1 MDKLKKPISVLLSA
15 ALLLSSGPFMYPNR
29 AHADEASNPGSS
41 PWIQDDFSD
50 GDYTASPA
58 WNVISGSWEVT
69 ADPAEASNQVLF
81 QNSTDEGFIST
92 GESVADK
99 TVSMRFYTGEAKGYP
114 GILPRFQD
122 KNNYYYFQMQVP
134 NNKLFFT
141 KKINGTD
148 TTLQSV
154 DYTFSKNTWYTLKV
168 VLSGTSI
175 RAYIVDNGTDRLVFD
190 LNDASI
196 ATGTV
201 GIRNKW
207 QTVHIDDVV
216 IAEPPRVNEAELTS
230 DGATASS
237 VSLHW
242 PEIEG
247 ATEYHLYRSNTRE
260 GGYALVN
267 QVTSSTYVDEGL
279 SSDTTYYYKLAY
291 NYGGLT
297 ESQWSAPLEART
309 VAEAPQ
315 APGNLKAVALTSTS
329 VKLTWDAVNKAT
341 SYRVARAEQGTESYE
356 QIYEGSDLSFTDQEL
371 VPGKSYSY
379 RVTATNAAGESSY
392 STVEAQTY
400 SFNSPAGFAVSA
412 VTDTS
417 VSLGWDALP
426 GSEVSY
432 TVSRATSASGTYQ
445 QVYTGNATTMQDTGL
460 TMGTGYFY
468 TIQAKVD
475 GKDTPASVPLGV
487 STVRTSITPGQL
499 WPDQNGKPID
509 AHGAGFLYDE
519 KTEKY
524 YWYGEYHTGG
534 WPAMGVRVYSSK
546 DLLNWT
552 DEGMALTMLQSMDD
566 FDTNPLIKELYAGR
580 EDRVDIWA
588 DIRKGRIIER
598 PKVIYNDKT
607 KKYVMWAHM
616 DGDKDPYNNN
626 ANYGK
631 ARAGYAISDSP
642 TGPFVYQKSYRM
654 DMAPE
659 GEKDYFPSDKGMARD
674 MTLFKDEDGTGYL
687 IYSSE
692 ENLTLYISKL
702 TDDYSDVTG
711 WHKEGRTD
719 DKGNPVR
726 DTVYQAEYGVDYV
739 RVFPGG
745 QREAPA
751 IFKYQGKYYILTSG
765 ATGWAP
771 NENKVTVADHIFGP
785 WSAMSN
791 PFVRTLS
798 SDPDPGKAFG
808 TQATSVIPVDP
819 AKGKFIYVGDTW
831 NGGNFANDAA
841 KYVFLPIEFGIGS
854 DIAIKW
860 YDSWTPD
867 LLNSMGKVDIVDKL
881 PEAVKLGEVP
891 ALPST
896 VKVRDGDQLVSTPAV
911 WTINHRAMTA
921 EDFAKPGPLT
931 LQITTPEYNNKTQ
944 AVRVYVIPDNTLYFV
959 NSGGYETADYKL
971 MSDYMTDTLVHPGVV
986 DQMYAPAE
994 GRSWGYVSADALP
1007 SGSSG
1012 GDIFSTVRYL
1022 NGGNVGNSPKGKD
1035 LTYNF
1040 DVPNGVYDV
1049 YAGFNDPWT
1058 NSSRR
1063 ADFLINGTNTGAV
1076 TYIPAS
1082 VRAHKGIEVT
1092 GGKIDVTV
1100 RNTASQDP
1108 LISWIM
1114 IVKPDQTVP
1123 VYGNGGL
1130 RSVSANSSAVTLAWD
1145 ALPGAA
1151 SYKLYRSDQEQGSY
1165 ERIYSGALQE
1175 YTDSGLTEDTTY
1187 YYKVEALDEAGVSLK
1202 GLSDAYSV
1210 TTTLQSAAEVASA
1223 ITTLEQPTTASSK
1236 IKLPVLPQGFTAS
1249 IHSSTV
1255 PSIIQLDGTIIL
1267 PATETTVRIELEITR
1282 ASDGSKALTIP
1293 LSVKVPA
1300 RTTSPGG
1307 SDPGGNSGGGSGGNS
1322 GGGSGGGTG
1331 NSSGGTGGNS
1341 SSNPGSNGGQTGNGN
1356 TGPSL
1361 ASPQTGADRA
1371 IVELQPSV
1379 DAKGIA
1385 QSKVDSAV
1393 IEAAVKAAP
1402 LTGDGTRLVEFN
1414 LKAAPKASAYEITL
1428 PVSSMLEQKASDI
1441 FRIVSEI
1448 GAVELPA
1455 ELLVKEGVQDGTI
1468 AVRFVHAALPQAA
1481 ADRLGSAQGVQLELK
1496 VNDKAFLPKHKISL
1510 QLPYVPLKDVATD
1523 RVIAVQIGPNGEIT
1537 PLPQSYYD
1545 EKRGEVVFSG
1555 SSSSLTE
1562 TYVVVPMEEAFAD
1575 LTDVPWA
1582 QKAMEALAVRGVVDA
1597 ADREGI
1603 TQLHPKEDMTRAQF
1617 VQWLVSSLGLKAASA
1632 DPFKDVT
1639 EQSPYFHAIN
1649 VARSLG
1655 ITDGAGNGR
1664 FLPESTITRQEM
1676 MVLTVR
1682 ALEVGGIIDE
1692 GTQQGAAGELAQ
1704 FKDEGK
1710 IRSYARDSIST
1721 LVHLGIVSG
1730 YNGEVK
1736 PLAEAN
1742 RAESAALLYA
1752 MMSKLVWKK

>member
-1 MDKLKKPISVLLSA
+1 MDKLNKSISVLLSA

-29 AHADEASNPGSS
+29 AHADGASNTGI
-41 PWIQDDFSD
+41 WIQDDFSD
-50 GDYTASPA
+50 GDYTASPE
-58 WNVISGSWEVT
+58 WNVISGIWEVRS
-69 ADPAEASNQVLF
+69 DPADGSNQVLF
-81 QNSTDEGFIST
+81 QSDTGEGFITT
-92 GESVADK
+92 GEPVADK
-99 TVSMRFYTGEAKGYP
+99 TVTMRFYTGEGKGFP

-122 KNNYYYFQMQVP
+122 KSNYYYFQMQVP

-141 KKINGTD
+141 KKINGQD
-148 TTLQSV
+148 TTLQSM
-154 DYTFSKNTWYTLKV
+154 DYTFSKNTWYTLKA

-175 RAYIVDNGTDRLVFD
+175 RAYIVDNGTDRLVFNLD
-190 LNDASI
+190 DASI

-230 DGATASS
+230 DGVTASS
-237 VSLHW
+237 IALHW

-247 ATEYHLYRSNTRE
+247 ASGYHLYRSNTRE

-297 ESQWSAPLEART
+297 ESQWSAPLEAKT
-309 VAEAPQ
+309 AAEAPQ
-315 APGNLKAVALTSTS
+315 APADLKATALTSSS
-329 VKLTWDAVNKAT
+329 VKLTWNAVNKAT
-341 SYRVARAEQGTESYE
+341 GYRVTRAEQGTELYE
-356 QIYEGSDLSFTDQEL
+356 QVYEGNNLSFTDQAL

-400 SFNSPAGFAVSA
+400 SFDSPAGFAVSA

-417 VSLGWDALP
+417 VSLGWDGLQ
-426 GSEVSY
+426 GSKVIY

-445 QVYTGNATTMQDTGL
+445 QVYTGNATTMEDTGL

-468 TIQAKVD
+468 TIQANVD

-509 AHGAGFLYDE
+509 AHGAGFFYDE
-519 KTEKY
+519 QTEKY

-631 ARAGYAISDSP
+631 AKAGYAISDSP

-674 MTLFKDEDGTGYL
+674 MTLFKDDDGTGYL

-726 DTVYQAEYGVDYV
+726 DSVYQAQYGVDYV

-751 IFKYQGKYYILTSG
+751 MFKYQGKYYILTSG

-771 NENKVTVADHIFGP
+771 NENKVTVADDIFGP

-819 AKGKFIYVGDTW
+819 AKGKFIYVGDIW

-860 YDSWTPD
+860 YNSWTPD
-867 LLNSMGKVDIVDKL
+867 LLNSMGKVDIVDQL
-881 PEAVKLGEVP
+881 PEAVKLGQVP
-891 ALPST
+891 TLAST

-944 AVRVYVIPDNTLYFV
+944 SVRVYVIPDHTLYFV

-986 DQMYAPAE
+986 DQMYAPTD

-1007 SGSSG
+1007 SGSNG

-1022 NGGNVGNSPKGKD
+1022 NGGNVSNSSKGKD
-1035 LTYNF
+1035 LTYSF
-1040 DVPNGVYDV
+1040 EVQNGVYDV

-1058 NSSRR
+1058 NNSRR

-1082 VRAHKGIEVT
+1082 VRAHKGIEVS
-1092 GGKIDVTV
+1092 GGKIDITV

-1108 LISWIM
+1108 MISWIM
-1114 IVKPDQTVP
+1114 VVKADAKPP

-1130 RSVSANSSAVTLAWD
+1130 HSVSATSSSVTLAWD
-1145 ALPGAA
+1145 ALPDAA
-1151 SYKLYRSDQEQGSY
+1151 SYKLYRSNQEQGTY
-1165 ERIYSGALQE
+1165 ETIYSGSLQE
-1175 YTDSGLTEDTTY
+1175 YTDFGLTEDTTY

-1202 GLSDAYSV
+1202 GLSDPYSV
-1210 TTTLQSAAEVASA
+1210 TTTLKSAAEVASG
-1223 ITTLEQPTTASSK
+1223 IKTLDQPTTVASK
-1236 IKLPVLPQGFTAS
+1236 IKLPELPQGFTAS
-1249 IHSSTV
+1249 IHSTTA
-1255 PSIIQLDGTIIL
+1255 PSIIQLDGTITL
-1267 PATETTVRIELEITR
+1267 PARETTVQIELEITR
-1282 ASDGSKALTIP
+1282 TSDGSKALTIP

-1307 SDPGGNSGGGSGGNS
+1307 NSGGESGGNS
-1322 GGGSGGGTG
+1322 GGSSGGGTG
-1331 NSSGGTGGNS
+1331 NSSGGTSGNGSNSGSNNGQTGNS
-1341 SSNPGSNGGQTGNGN
+1341 SSGSGQ
-1356 TGPSL
+1356 SS
-1361 ASPQTGADRA
+1361 ASPETGTDRA
-1371 IVELQPSV
+1371 ILELQPSV
-1379 DAKGIA
+1379 DSNGVA
-1385 QSKVDSAV
+1385 QSKVDATV

-1414 LKAAPKASAYEITL
+1414 LKAASKAAVYEMTL
-1428 PVSSMLEQKASDI
+1428 PASSLLEQKVSSI
-1441 FRIVSEI
+1441 FRIVSEF

-1455 ELLVKEGVQDGTI
+1455 DLLVKNATREGTV
-1468 AVRFVHAALPQAA
+1468 AVRFVRAALPQAA
-1481 ADRLGSAQGVQLELK
+1481 ADRLGTTQGVQLELSL
-1496 VNDKAFLPKHKISL
+1496 NDKALVPDRNISL
-1510 QLPYVPLKDVATD
+1510 QLPYAPSKEILTD
-1523 RVIAVQIGPNGEIT
+1523 KVIAMYIGPNGDIT

-1545 EKRGEVVFSG
+1545 EKRGEVVFSD
-1555 SSSSLTE
+1555 SSTSLNGA
-1562 TYVVVPMEEAFAD
+1562 YVVVAVEEPYTD
-1575 LTDVPWA
+1575 VTDVPWA

-1597 ADREGI
+1597 TDREG
-1603 TQLHPKEDMTRAQF
+1603 TKQLHPKEDMTRGQF

-1632 DPFKDVT
+1632 DSFKDVA
-1639 EQSPYFHAIN
+1639 EQSSYYNAVN

-1655 ITDGAGNGR
+1655 ITNGAGNGR

-1682 ALEVGGIIDE
+1682 ALEAGGVIDLE
-1692 GTQQGAAGELAQ
+1692 AQKASTGELVE
-1704 FKDEGK
+1704 FRDEGK
-1710 IRSYARDSIST
+1710 IHSYAKDSVAV
-1721 LVHLGIVSG
+1721 LLNLGIVSG
-1730 YNGEVK
+1730 YKGEIK
-1736 PLAEAN
+1736 PADEAN